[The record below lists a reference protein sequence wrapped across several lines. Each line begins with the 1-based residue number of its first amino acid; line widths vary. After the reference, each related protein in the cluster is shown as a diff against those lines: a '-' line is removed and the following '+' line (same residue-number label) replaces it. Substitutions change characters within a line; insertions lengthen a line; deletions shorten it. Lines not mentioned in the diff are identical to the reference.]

1 VRGAGRPQNT
11 VAGFHGKTVYDAS
24 MTRKKSAPRRRAT
37 RPRLARNV
45 TPVPKALLDEP
56 AALPPPGD
64 ALPEPSP
71 EPAGEHA
78 PVPSL
83 AMPELAFA
91 ARVPPP
97 APSLPLPA
105 NRRAIFFDVENASQ
119 PGRIAQVVEH
129 LAIDRLGS
137 RTEFVAVGNWRVI
150 GHETARM
157 LARHGAQL
165 VHSAPSTGVRDWS
178 DLRIAVS
185 AGAWLAAA
193 RPGDVLEIVSDDRA
207 FDAVGDVAAGLG
219 IAFRRLSSRSL
230 TDTREEAPRDAPEPR
245 RSRGHGRRSTRTGR
259 ASVVAVAEPRRAEPR
274 HHEPA
279 PLPPAGAH
287 TAPHDEIID
296 IVRELAQ
303 GSSNGAVLID
313 TIERT
318 LKARGFARPPGSPR
332 LVTRLRRI
340 KELSVSPTGMI
351 TLVGEP
357 ARAEAVGAVA
367 AEAPVPEPTG
377 RRRRRSRRGGRGRRR
392 AAPGG
397 QALTS

>member
-1 VRGAGRPQNT
+1 
-11 VAGFHGKTVYDAS
+11 
-24 MTRKKSAPRRRAT
+24 MTRTKRTPRRRAPT
-37 RPRLARNV
+37 ARV
-45 TPVPKALLDEP
+45 GLDATSVPEALPDEQPALPLPEDALLS
-56 AALPPPGD
+56 
-64 ALPEPSP
+64 PSP
-71 EPAGEHA
+71 EPAGEHE
-78 PVPSL
+78 PVTPL
-83 AMPELAFA
+83 ATPEVAFA
-91 ARVPPP
+91 ARVAPPTP
-97 APSLPLPA
+97 EQPLPA
-105 NRRAIFFDVENASQ
+105 NRRAIFYDVENASQ
-119 PGRIAQVVEH
+119 PGRIAQVVEL
-129 LAIDRLGS
+129 LAIDRLGC

-230 TDTREEAPRDAPEPR
+230 THTPDETAREALPSQALNR
-245 RSRGHGRRSTRTGR
+245 RTSRGRRGRRSPRAGRTP
-259 ASVVAVAEPRRAEPR
+259 VVTVAEPRRADTR
-274 HHEPA
+274 GHD

-303 GSSNGAVLID
+303 RSSNGAVLID

-318 LKARGFARPPGSPR
+318 LKSRGFSRPPGSPR

-340 KELSVSPTGMI
+340 KELSVSSTGMI

-357 ARAEAVGAVA
+357 TPAEAVGAA
-367 AEAPVPEPTG
+367 AADSPVPGASPG

-397 QALTS
+397 QASTS

>member
-1 VRGAGRPQNT
+1 
-11 VAGFHGKTVYDAS
+11 
-24 MTRKKSAPRRRAT
+24 
-37 RPRLARNV
+37 
-45 TPVPKALLDEP
+45 
-56 AALPPPGD
+56 
-64 ALPEPSP
+64 
-71 EPAGEHA
+71 
-78 PVPSL
+78 
-83 AMPELAFA
+83 MPEIAFA

-97 APSLPLPA
+97 TPSPALPA
-105 NRRAIFFDVENASQ
+105 TRRAIFYDVENASQ
-119 PGRIAQVVEH
+119 PGRIAQVVEL
-129 LAIDRLGS
+129 LAIDRLGC

-185 AGAWLAAA
+185 AGAWLAAG

-219 IAFRRLSSRSL
+219 IAFRRLSARRI
-230 TDTREEAPRDAPEPR
+230 TDTPDEVARQALPPGS
-245 RSRGHGRRSTRTGR
+245 SRGRHGRRSPRTGR
-259 ASVVAVAEPRRAEPR
+259 ASVVATSEPRRPDPR
-274 HHEPA
+274 DHD

-303 GSSNGAVLID
+303 RSSNGAVLID

-318 LKARGFARPPGSPR
+318 LKSRGFARPPGSPR

-357 ARAEAVGAVA
+357 ARTEAVARVA
-367 AEAPVPEPTG
+367 AEAPVPEGATG

-397 QALTS
+397 QEKGQLP